1 MPQSTGLSLD
11 LSEGN
16 RPQNRTHPLIPL
28 AFDSLSLVLGL
39 PGRALLRDTLEGLD
53 RTAGSPET
61 VATGASPR
69 LVPWVAARKHRTKRT
84 RAFSRRMPGRPVA
97 ACAGMAR
104 LFGLPGSA
112 APHALPM
119 NPFTPDS
126 P

>member
-11 LSEGN
+11 KSEGN
-16 RPQNRTHPLIPL
+16 RPRNRTHPLIPIE
-28 AFDSLSLVLGL
+28 FGSLSLVLGL
-39 PGRALLRDTLEGLD
+39 SGRALLHDTLELLG
-53 RTAGSPET
+53 RTAGWPET

-69 LVPWVAARKHRTKRT
+69 SGPWVVARKYHTKRT
-84 RAFSRRMPGRPVA
+84 RAFSRRMPGHPVA
-97 ACAGMAR
+97 AGMAR

>member
-1 MPQSTGLSLD
+1 MPQSTRLSLD

-16 RPQNRTHPLIPL
+16 RPQNRTHPLIPIE
-28 AFDSLSLVLGL
+28 FGSLSLVLGL
-39 PGRALLRDTLEGLD
+39 PGRALLRDTLEGRR

-104 LFGLPGSA
+104 LSGLPGGA
-112 APHALPM
+112 APYALSM

>member
-16 RPQNRTHPLIPL
+16 RPQNRTHPLIPIESG
-28 AFDSLSLVLGL
+28 SLSLVLGL
-39 PGRALLRDTLEGLD
+39 PGRALLRDTLEGLG

-69 LVPWVAARKHRTKRT
+69 SVPWVAARKHRTKRT

-104 LFGLPGSA
+104 LFGLPGGA

>member
-11 LSEGN
+11 MSEGN
-16 RPQNRTHPLIPL
+16 RPQNRTHPPIPIE
-28 AFDSLSLVLGL
+28 FGSLSLVLGL
-39 PGRALLRDTLEGLD
+39 PGRALLRDTLEGLG
-53 RTAGSPET
+53 RAAGSPET
-61 VATGASPR
+61 VATGASHR
-69 LVPWVAARKHRTKRT
+69 SGPWVVARKHHTKRT

-97 ACAGMAR
+97 AGRAW

-119 NPFTPDS
+119 NPFTSDS

>member
-16 RPQNRTHPLIPL
+16 RPQNRTHPLIPIESG
-28 AFDSLSLVLGL
+28 SLSLVLGL
-39 PGRALLRDTLEGLD
+39 PGRALLRDTLEGLG

-69 LVPWVAARKHRTKRT
+69 SVPWVAARKHHMKRI

>member
-11 LSEGN
+11 MSEGN
-16 RPQNRTHPLIPL
+16 RPRNRTHPLIPIE
-28 AFDSLSLVLGL
+28 FGSLSLVLGL
-39 PGRALLRDTLEGLD
+39 SGQALLHDTLELLG
-53 RTAGSPET
+53 RTAGWPET

-69 LVPWVAARKHRTKRT
+69 SGPWVVARKHHTKRT

-97 ACAGMAR
+97 AGMAW

-119 NPFTPDS
+119 NPFIPDS

>member
-16 RPQNRTHPLIPL
+16 RPQNRTHPLIPIE
-28 AFDSLSLVLGL
+28 FGSLSLVLGL

-53 RTAGSPET
+53 RTAGSAET
-61 VATGASPR
+61 VATGVSPR
-69 LVPWVAARKHRTKRT
+69 LVPWVAARKYHTKRT

-104 LFGLPGSA
+104 LFGLPGGA

>member
-16 RPQNRTHPLIPL
+16 RPQNRTHPLIPIE
-28 AFDSLSLVLGL
+28 FGSLSLVLGL

-53 RTAGSPET
+53 RTAGSAET
-61 VATGASPR
+61 VATGVSPR

-84 RAFSRRMPGRPVA
+84 RTFSRRMPGRPVA
-97 ACAGMAR
+97 AGMAR